1 MPSSLF
7 SKKVKTS
14 QKLLPRLKK
23 CGILCLINKMQRTK
37 KQKMATIRQ
46 VAALAGVSI
55 AAVSRILNNDK
66 TYKATEDT
74 RKKVMEAVRAL
85 DYTPSPAY
93 TKRKKTVKNKIG
105 VFTRLT
111 VERTKDSYYS
121 AILNGISDYI
131 RSKGYDL
138 EFVQSQYDMLEPQT
152 LQALLSKNICGLILM
167 NSLDEKTM
175 ETVKSRVKHIVGID
189 TDIHE
194 IDNIRYN
201 RFEAGTYAMQYLIE
215 NGHKKIA
222 FIGSFGGNEGKII
235 YPGRFDAY
243 QKSMRQFNLP
253 EKEEWIIDCKWTRQI
268 CFDKT
273 KELMQSSDRPTAIFI
288 ASDHMAMASISAI
301 HESELRVPEDVS
313 VVGISDI
320 EMSKYLNPPL
330 TTVAIPQT
338 EIGEIAAST
347 LLARIEGDNT
357 VPKQIFVPTKLVV
370 RDSVAKLE

>member
-1 MPSSLF
+1 
-7 SKKVKTS
+7 
-14 QKLLPRLKK
+14 
-23 CGILCLINKMQRTK
+23 
-37 KQKMATIRQ
+37 MATIRQ
-46 VAALAGVSI
+46 VAARAGVSI
-55 AAVSRILNNDK
+55 AAVSRILNNDE
-66 TYKATEDT
+66 TYKATEET
-74 RKKVMEAVRAL
+74 RKKVMEAVREL
-85 DYTPSPAY
+85 DYTPSPSYA
-93 TKRKKTVKNKIG
+93 KRKKAVKNKIG

-111 VERTKDSYYS
+111 EERTKDSYYS

-131 RSKGYDL
+131 RRKGYEL
-138 EFVQSQYDMLEPQT
+138 EFVQSQYDIVDPQS
-152 LQALLSKNICGLILM
+152 LQTLLSKNICGLVLM
-167 NSLDEKTM
+167 NPLDEKTLALIRS
-175 ETVKSRVKHIVGID
+175 KVKHIVGID

-201 RFEAGTYAMQYLIE
+201 RFEAGMYAMNYLID

-222 FIGSFGGNEGKII
+222 FIGSFGDTNGKII

-243 QKSMRQFNLP
+243 EKAMRNNNLP
-253 EKEEWIIDCKWTRQI
+253 INPEWIIDCKWTRQI

-273 KELMQSSDRPTAIFI
+273 QELMRSTDRPTALFI
-288 ASDHMAMASISAI
+288 ASDYMAIASISAM
-301 HESELRVPEDVS
+301 HESGLRVPEDVS

-357 VPKQIFVPTKLVV
+357 VPKQIFVPTKLVI
-370 RDSVAKLE
+370 RDSVAKRNS